1 MKFVCLLVVAAVAN
15 AAVALEIVISEG
27 WDSPTKIAVVPFDNA
42 PAVVA
47 LDDGYV
53 ADIVSFDLM
62 RSGQFSAL
70 DSDNML
76 SYPSRPE
83 EVFFRDWRTLGMDY
97 VVVGRTRLDGGR
109 IGVTYHLFDVNNER
123 EIRSSY
129 LTGDQNSLRDLAHQV
144 SDEVF
149 EEVTGVPGVF
159 ATKILYVLVQN
170 AGTNDAIYSL
180 QIADVDGERART
192 VFTSNDP
199 IMSPSWGPRLERVV
213 YVTFETGRS
222 TIVVQDV
229 ETGAREIVSA
239 FEGINSAPVF
249 SPDGRTLAMSLS
261 RDGNAE
267 IYTLDLDDPTSLRR
281 ITRTLSAIDTEPNWK
296 PDGDGLIFTSDRG
309 GQPQIYE
316 VDLGTL
322 LVDRL
327 TFEGDY
333 NARARLLPDGTHLV
347 YVHRRDGV
355 YHIAWQ
361 DLERGDV
368 KVLTSTSLDESPSIA
383 PNGTMLIYATQED
396 EGRGILAAVSVDGR
410 VKYQL
415 PSALGDVRD
424 PAWSPYVDS
433 FTSR

>member
-1 MKFVCLLVVAAVAN
+1 MKIGWIVVVMVIVTRSALS
-15 AAVALEIVISEG
+15 LEIVISEG

-42 PAVVA
+42 AAIVA
-47 LDDGYV
+47 LDEGDV

-62 RSGQFSAL
+62 RSGQFNAL
-70 DSDNML
+70 DSDHML
-76 SYPSRPE
+76 SYPSRPD
-83 EVFFRDWRTLGMDY
+83 EVYFRDWRTLGMDY
-97 VVVGRTRLDGGR
+97 VVVGRSRLDGGR
-109 IGVTYHLFDVNNER
+109 IAVTYHLFDVNNER

-129 LTGDQNSLRDLAHQV
+129 LTGSEGSLRDLAHQI

-149 EEVTGVPGVF
+149 EEVTGVPGAF
-159 ATKILYVLVQN
+159 ATKILYVLVEN
-170 AGTNDAIYSL
+170 AATQDAIYSL

-192 VFTSNDP
+192 VFTSRDP
-199 IMSPSWGPRLERVV
+199 IMSPSWGPKLRRIA
-213 YVTFETGRS
+213 YVSFETGRS

-229 ETGAREIVSA
+229 VTGEREIVSA

-249 SPDGRTLAMSLS
+249 SPDGRSLAMSLS

-267 IYTLDLDDPTSLRR
+267 IYTLDLDDPSSLRR

-296 PDGDGLIFTSDRG
+296 PDGSGLVFTSDRG

-316 VDLGTL
+316 VDLRTL

-347 YVHRRDGV
+347 YVHRRQGV

-396 EGRGILAAVSVDGR
+396 QGRGILAAVSVDGR

-424 PAWSPYVDS
+424 PAWSPFVDPL
-433 FTSR
+433 F

>member
-1 MKFVCLLVVAAVAN
+1 MKFVCLLVIAAVAN
-15 AAVALEIVISEG
+15 VAVALEIVISEG

-123 EIRSSY
+123 EVRSSY

-192 VFTSNDP
+192 VFTSSDP

-249 SPDGRTLAMSLS
+249 SPDGGTLAMSLS

-424 PAWSPYVDS
+424 PAWSPYVDP